1 MFTFLKSYIAA
12 HGISPTFAECQ
23 EALGMKSKNQ
33 VTKTLV
39 GLEQRQYIRRF
50 KFLNRGIEIV
60 SEGDAETKRLRE
72 IEVAARVYT
81 RTLNAN
87 DFAILKELVA

>member
-1 MFTFLKSYIAA
+1 MRSAITPRQNEMFTFLKSYIAA

-50 KFLNRGIEIV
+50 KFLNSGL
-60 SEGDAETKRLRE
+60 SRLR
-72 IEVAARVYT
+72 IE
-81 RTLNAN
+81 NAITQI
-87 DFAILKELVA
+87 AIDKLHRRIQ